1 MMEHSA
7 GISPSAEQRRAAR
20 ETTHEIIFIFLSSF
34 CLFLQQTP
42 MEKLYFMANVEDI
55 KSHHAPK
62 VTTCSD
68 GTWILVICCNP
79 FIWHIKAEKGIF
91 KADF

>member
-1 MMEHSA
+1 
-7 GISPSAEQRRAAR
+7 
-20 ETTHEIIFIFLSSF
+20 
-34 CLFLQQTP
+34 

-55 KSHHAPK
+55 KFHQAQK

>member
-1 MMEHSA
+1 
-7 GISPSAEQRRAAR
+7 
-20 ETTHEIIFIFLSSF
+20 
-34 CLFLQQTP
+34 

-55 KSHHAPK
+55 KFHHAPK

>member
-1 MMEHSA
+1 
-7 GISPSAEQRRAAR
+7 
-20 ETTHEIIFIFLSSF
+20 
-34 CLFLQQTP
+34 
-42 MEKLYFMANVEDI
+42 MANVEDI
-55 KSHHAPK
+55 KFYQAQK

-91 KADF
+91 KADFQKVGSDSYISDFQTNFYHKIAQSRTNIANSKFNLNIRQVPLHHVGY